1 MSSSQN
7 ERPDNY
13 YEAYIIENSEHRAP
27 EFKAEKDSQNKNDGT
42 AKRSI
47 MSVIVQILFGAL
59 LVIIGIPM
67 LILPGP
73 GLLTI
78 IAGVLIVANGI
89 RNIFRPTART
99 GA

>member
-1 MSSSQN
+1 MSSSQH

-13 YEAYIIENSEHRAP
+13 YGAYIIENSGRRSP
-27 EFKAEKDSQNKNDGT
+27 EFKAEKDSQNKGNGK

-59 LVIIGIPM
+59 LVVIGIPM

-78 IAGVLIVANGI
+78 ISGALIVANGI
-89 RNIFRPTART
+89 RSIFRPTART
-99 GA
+99 RA